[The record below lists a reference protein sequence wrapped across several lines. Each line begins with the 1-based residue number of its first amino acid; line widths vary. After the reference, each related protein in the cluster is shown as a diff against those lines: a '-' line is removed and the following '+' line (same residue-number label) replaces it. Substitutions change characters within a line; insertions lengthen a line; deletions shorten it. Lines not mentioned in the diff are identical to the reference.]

1 MPDETTT
8 FDLITMGRSSIDLYS
23 NDLGAPFEEITSFA
37 AYVGGSPTNI
47 AVGCR
52 RLGLEVALLTA
63 VGDDKVGDFI
73 LHFLKAEGVDTRFI
87 PRKPGTRSSAVIL
100 GIEEERFP
108 LVYYRENAADIQFD
122 IGDLLAVPIADARAL
137 EVSGTGLCREPN
149 RSATLLAT
157 ERARA
162 AGRTVFLDLDFRAD
176 QWDDPR
182 AFGVNVR
189 AILPQVNV
197 AIGTEEEF
205 NAAMLRRPEDIV
217 IRDQQIS
224 APEIHGDLEA
234 NIGAILSLDNGPEVL
249 VVKRG
254 SEGATIHLRSGEVIR
269 VPGFPV
275 EILNI
280 LGAGDA
286 FASGLIFGRLSGW
299 DWYRSGRMG
308 NACGAIVVTRHG
320 CANFMG
326 YLDEVL
332 EFVESRGGF

>member
-1 MPDETTT
+1 M
-8 FDLITMGRSSIDLYS
+8 
-23 NDLGAPFEEITSFA
+23 
-37 AYVGGSPTNI
+37 
-47 AVGCR
+47 
-52 RLGLEVALLTA
+52 ALLTA

-122 IGDLLAVPIADARAL
+122 IGDLLAVPITDARAL

-205 NAAMLRRPEDIV
+205 KAAMLRRAEDIV

>member
-1 MPDETTT
+1 MPDETAT

-52 RLGLEVALLTA
+52 RLGLKVALLTA

-157 ERARA
+157 ERAQA
-162 AGRTVFLDLDFRAD
+162 AGRTIFLDLDFRAD

-182 AFGVNVR
+182 TFGVNVR

-326 YLDEVL
+326 YLDEVI
-332 EFVESRGGF
+332 EFIESRGGF